1 MDYKKKKMNDCFQIA
16 TFFKLIFEKCV
27 YFINNGIHSPN
38 WLSRLNFS
46 DLLGILTSVI
56 ASLWD
61 NFHVKVCT
69 THCLCFKLMPY
80 IALSLFLQ
88 EED

>member
-1 MDYKKKKMNDCFQIA
+1 MNDGFQIT

-27 YFINNGIHSPN
+27 YYINNGIHSRN

-56 ASLWD
+56 ASL
-61 NFHVKVCT
+61 
-69 THCLCFKLMPY
+69 
-80 IALSLFLQ
+80 
-88 EED
+88 